1 MNLDVAD
8 ASVESLRWAK
18 IEEVDM
24 VVNMVVARSMY
35 NREDYL

>member
-8 ASVESLRWAK
+8 ASVENLRWAK
-18 IEEVDM
+18 TEEVDV
-24 VVNMVVARSMY
+24 VVNMVMARSMY